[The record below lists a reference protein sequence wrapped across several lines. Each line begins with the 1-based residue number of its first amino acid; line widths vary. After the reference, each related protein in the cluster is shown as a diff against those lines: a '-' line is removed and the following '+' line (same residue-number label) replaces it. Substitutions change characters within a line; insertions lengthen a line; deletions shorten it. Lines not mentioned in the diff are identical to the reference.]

1 MSFLLQ
7 FKFTNKHLLI
17 LLIMMGESNN
27 LGTNRCDYSHERITY
42 LLSIIGWI
50 IIESFWQQMLKIR
63 LRFALVLFLAIVSAM
78 SLGSS
83 VVSADSATIE
93 VLRVDGTIVPVVAN
107 YLDRGISRA
116 ESDGATACIIELD
129 TPGGLLNA
137 TEDIVQRILN
147 AEVPIVVYVSPS
159 GSWAASAGTFIT
171 IAAHVAVMAPGTSIG
186 AAHPVTVGEEMPEEV
201 SKKVTEY
208 SSAWIRSI
216 AEIRGRDPEQAELA
230 VTESK
235 SFTASEAVEAKLI
248 DFQADDME
256 SLIHQLN
263 GRKVTLASGKEVII
277 DTTGYMLVRDEMN
290 SIERFLHVISD
301 PNIAYIL
308 LSLATIGL
316 ITEISNPGLIF
327 PGVVGG
333 ICLFLAFYSLG
344 VLSAY
349 WAGVLLI
356 LLAFGLFA
364 AEIFTPAFGILTA
377 GGVGSLVIGSLIL
390 FSHSSPAMEVN
401 RGLIAGVTIIIA
413 AFITFIVGAVVR
425 GQRRRVETGAEGL
438 VGRVAVAKTRLDPK
452 GTVLV
457 EGERWM
463 ATVDGGIVEPGEE
476 VTVTEVEGL
485 KLIVTKKKSQR
496 RRR

>member
-1 MSFLLQ
+1 
-7 FKFTNKHLLI
+7 
-17 LLIMMGESNN
+17 
-27 LGTNRCDYSHERITY
+27 
-42 LLSIIGWI
+42 
-50 IIESFWQQMLKIR
+50 MLKVR
-63 LRFALVLFLAIVSAM
+63 LRFALILFLATLSAM
-78 SLGSS
+78 AFISS
-83 VVSADSATIE
+83 VVNADSSDIE
-93 VLRVDGTIVPVVAN
+93 ILSVDGTIVPVVAN
-107 YLDRGISRA
+107 YLDRGIGRA
-116 ESDGATACIIELD
+116 ESEGAVACIIELN

-147 AEVPIVVYVSPS
+147 AKVPIVVYVSPS

-171 IAAHVAVMAPGTSIG
+171 VAAHVAVMAPGTSIG
-186 AAHPVTVGEEMPEEV
+186 AAHPVAVGQEMPEEV

-216 AEIRGRDPEQAELA
+216 AEVRGRDPEQAELA

-235 SFTASEAVEAKLI
+235 SFTSSEAVEARLI
-248 DFQADDME
+248 DFQANDLE

-263 GRKVTLASGKEVII
+263 GRKVTLASGKEVVI
-277 DTTGYMLVRDEMN
+277 DTTDYMLSRNEMN
-290 SIERFLHVISD
+290 PVERFLHVISD

-344 VLSAY
+344 VLNAY

-356 LLAFGLFA
+356 LLAFGLFVV
-364 AEIFTPAFGILTA
+364 EFFTPAFGILTA
-377 GGVGSLVIGSLIL
+377 GGLTSLVFGSLVL
-390 FSHSSPAMEVN
+390 FSHTPAMEVN
-401 RGLIAGVTIIIA
+401 RGLIAGVTVVIA
-413 AFITFIVGAVVR
+413 AFVIFVVGAVVR
-425 GQRRRVETGAEGL
+425 GQRRRAATGAEAL
-438 VGRVAVAKTRLDPK
+438 VGKVAVAKTPLDPK

-457 EGERWM
+457 DGEHWT
-463 ATVDGGIVEPGEE
+463 AVIDSGKVELGEE
-476 VTVTEVEGL
+476 VTVTKVEGL
-485 KLIVTKKKSQR
+485 KLLVTTKKTKR

>member
-1 MSFLLQ
+1 VKVLKS
-7 FKFTNKHLLI
+7 I
-17 LLIMMGESNN
+17 LK
-27 LGTNRCDYSHERITY
+27 LGY
-42 LLSIIGWI
+42 L
-50 IIESFWQQMLKIR
+50 
-63 LRFALVLFLAIVSAM
+63 LFLATLWVMTFVPS
-78 SLGSS
+78 G
-83 VVSADSATIE
+83 VNADSSDIE
-93 VLRVDGTIVPVVAN
+93 ILSVDGTIVPVVAN

-116 ESDGATACIIELD
+116 ESKGAVCIIELN

-137 TEDIVQRILN
+137 TEGIVQRILN
-147 AEVPIVVYVSPS
+147 ARVPIVVYVSPS

-216 AEIRGRDPEQAELA
+216 AEVRGRDAEQAELA
-230 VTESK
+230 VSESK
-235 SFTASEAVEAKLI
+235 SFTASEAVEAGLI
-248 DFQADDME
+248 DFQVDDLE
-256 SLIHQLN
+256 SLIRQLD
-263 GRKVTLASGKEVII
+263 GREVTLVSGKKVII
-277 DTTGYMLVRDEMN
+277 DTTDYALTRNEMN
-290 SIERFLHVISD
+290 PIERFLHVISD

-344 VLSAY
+344 VLNAY

-356 LLAFGLFA
+356 LLAFGLFV
-364 AEIFTPAFGILTA
+364 AEVFTPTFGILTA
-377 GGVGSLVIGSLIL
+377 GGITSLVIGSLVL

-401 RGLIAGVTIIIA
+401 RGLIAGVTIGIA
-413 AFITFIVGAVVR
+413 AFIVFLVGAVVR
-425 GQRRRVETGAEGL
+425 GQRRQVATGAEGL
-438 VGRVAVAKTRLDPK
+438 IGKVAIAKTSLAPK

-457 EGERWM
+457 DGELWK
-463 ATVDGGIVEPGEE
+463 AVIDNGKVESGEE
-476 VTVTEVEGL
+476 VTITKVEGL
-485 KLIVTKKKSQR
+485 KLLVTQRKIKGR
-496 RRR
+496 RR

>member
-1 MSFLLQ
+1 MLKSILR
-7 FKFTNKHLLI
+7 FT
-17 LLIMMGESNN
+17 
-27 LGTNRCDYSHERITY
+27 Y
-42 LLSIIGWI
+42 I
-50 IIESFWQQMLKIR
+50 II
-63 LRFALVLFLAIVSAM
+63 LAILWVTAFVSSGVNA
-78 SLGSS
+78 GST
-83 VVSADSATIE
+83 DIE
-93 VLRVDGTIVPVVAN
+93 VLSGDGTIVPVVN
-107 YLDRGISRA
+107 DYLDRGICQA
-116 ESDGATACIIELD
+116 EANESIACIIELN
-129 TPGGLLNA
+129 TPGGLLNT

-147 AEVPIVVYVSPS
+147 AEVPVVVYVSPS

-171 IAAHVAVMAPGTSIG
+171 IAAHVAVMAPGTSMG

-216 AEIRGRDPEQAELA
+216 AEMRGRDVEQAELA
-230 VTESK
+230 VSASK
-235 SFTASEAVEAKLI
+235 SFTASEALEANLI
-248 DFQADDME
+248 DFRADDLE
-256 SLIHQLN
+256 SLIRQLN
-263 GRKVTLASGKEVII
+263 GRKVTLASGREVII
-277 DTTGYMLVRDEMN
+277 DTSDHALGRNEMN
-290 SIERFLHVISD
+290 PAERLLHVISD

-308 LSLATIGL
+308 LSLATVGL

-327 PGVVGG
+327 PGVIGG

-344 VLSAY
+344 VLNAY

-377 GGVGSLVIGSLIL
+377 GGVVSLIFGSLVL

-401 RGLIAGVTIIIA
+401 RGLIAGVTIIIV
-413 AFITFIVGAVVR
+413 AFVTFVVGAVVR

-438 VGRVAVAKTRLDPK
+438 IGRVAVAKTRLDPK

-463 ATVDGGIVEPGEE
+463 ATVDSGKVEPGEE

-485 KLIVTKKKSQR
+485 KLIVTKKKTQR
-496 RRR
+496 RR

>member
-1 MSFLLQ
+1 
-7 FKFTNKHLLI
+7 
-17 LLIMMGESNN
+17 
-27 LGTNRCDYSHERITY
+27 
-42 LLSIIGWI
+42 
-50 IIESFWQQMLKIR
+50 MLKVR
-63 LRFALVLFLAIVSAM
+63 LRFALILFLATLSAM
-78 SLGSS
+78 AFISS
-83 VVSADSATIE
+83 VVNADSSDIE
-93 VLRVDGTIVPVVAN
+93 ILSVDGTIVPVVAN
-107 YLDRGISRA
+107 YLDRGIGRA
-116 ESDGATACIIELD
+116 ESEGAVACIIELN

-137 TEDIVQRILN
+137 TEDIVQRMLN
-147 AEVPIVVYVSPS
+147 AKVPIVVYVSPS

-171 IAAHVAVMAPGTSIG
+171 VAAHVAVMAPGTSIG
-186 AAHPVTVGEEMPEEV
+186 AAHPVAVGQEMPEEV

-216 AEIRGRDPEQAELA
+216 AEVRGRDPEQAELA

-235 SFTASEAVEAKLI
+235 SFTSSEAVEARLI
-248 DFQADDME
+248 DFQANDLE

-263 GRKVTLASGKEVII
+263 GRKVTLASGKEVVI
-277 DTTGYMLVRDEMN
+277 DTTDYMLSRNEMN
-290 SIERFLHVISD
+290 PVERFLHVISD

-344 VLSAY
+344 VLNAY

-364 AEIFTPAFGILTA
+364 AELFTPAFGILTA
-377 GGVGSLVIGSLIL
+377 GGLTSLVFGSLVL
-390 FSHSSPAMEVN
+390 FSHTPAMEVN
-401 RGLIAGVTIIIA
+401 RGLIAGVTVVIA
-413 AFITFIVGAVVR
+413 AFVIFVVGAVVR
-425 GQRRRVETGAEGL
+425 GQRRRAATGAEAL
-438 VGRVAVAKTRLDPK
+438 VGKVAVAKTPLDPK

-457 EGERWM
+457 DGEHWTAM
-463 ATVDGGIVEPGEE
+463 VDSGKIEPGEE
-476 VTVTEVEGL
+476 VTITKVEGM
-485 KLIVTKKKSQR
+485 KLLVTTRKTKR

>member
-1 MSFLLQ
+1 
-7 FKFTNKHLLI
+7 
-17 LLIMMGESNN
+17 
-27 LGTNRCDYSHERITY
+27 
-42 LLSIIGWI
+42 
-50 IIESFWQQMLKIR
+50 MLKIR
-63 LRFALVLFLAIVSAM
+63 LRFTLILFLAILSAM
-78 SLGSS
+78 SLVSS
-83 VVSADSATIE
+83 VVNADSANIE
-93 VLRVDGTIVPVVAN
+93 ILTVDGTIVPVVAN

-116 ESDGATACIIELD
+116 ESEGAVACIIELN

-171 IAAHVAVMAPGTSIG
+171 LAAHVAVMAPGTSIG
-186 AAHPVTVGEEMPEEV
+186 AAHPVAVGEEMPEEV

-235 SFTASEAVEAKLI
+235 SFTASEALEANLI
-248 DFQADDME
+248 DFRAGDME
-256 SLIHQLN
+256 SLIRQLD
-263 GRKVTLASGKEVII
+263 GRAVTLASGRQVII
-277 DTTGYMLVRDEMN
+277 DTTDYMSGRNEMN
-290 SIERFLHVISD
+290 PVERFLHVISD

-344 VLSAY
+344 VLNAY
-349 WAGVLLI
+349 WAGLLLI
-356 LLAFGLFA
+356 LLAFGLFV
-364 AEIFTPAFGILTA
+364 AEVFTPTFGILTA
-377 GGVGSLVIGSLIL
+377 GGVASLIIGSLVL
-390 FSHSSPAMEVN
+390 FSHSSPAMQVN
-401 RGLIAGVTIIIA
+401 RGLIAVVAILIA
-413 AFITFIVGAVVR
+413 AFIAFIVGAVVR

-438 VGRVAVAKTRLDPK
+438 IGRVAVAKTRLDPK
-452 GTVLV
+452 GTVLI
-457 EGERWM
+457 EGEYWK
-463 ATVDGGIVEPGEE
+463 ATVDSGRVEPGEE
-476 VTVTEVEGL
+476 VTVTEVDGL
-485 KLIVTKKKSQR
+485 KLIVTKKKTKR
-496 RRR
+496 RTR